1 MLELNPPQRPLLEV
15 ITIKRG
21 FFNSRFSNKGL
32 DSSESTE
39 AEMLFINSESL
50 LEYGKVAVILSCAF
64 FNLAAETI
72 FMAFVICIVDETEL
86 ILFLISFK
94 PDIY

>member
-1 MLELNPPQRPLLEV
+1 
-15 ITIKRG
+15 
-21 FFNSRFSNKGL
+21 
-32 DSSESTE
+32 
-39 AEMLFINSESL
+39 MLFINSESL

-86 ILFLISFK
+86 ILFLISFN